1 MCRGTAIEFRFYF
14 LFFPL
19 GFLKGKK
26 SFLRVNGPRSDE
38 GGREYGFE
46 IIRGGT
52 MKLLTVKEVSEILC
66 AKPSTVYA
74 WAEQGIIPHL
84 KLNGLLRFLEDD
96 IFHWIALQK
105 KGYNSSIQARSPRK
119 GGNR

>member
-1 MCRGTAIEFRFYF
+1 MRE
-14 LFFPL
+14 
-19 GFLKGKK
+19 GKY
-26 SFLRVNGPRSDE
+26 E
-38 GGREYGFE
+38 FE
-46 IIRGGT
+46 IMRCGT
-52 MKLLTVKEVSEILC
+52 IKLLTVKEVSEMLC
-66 AKPSTVYA
+66 AKPTTVYA

-105 KGYNSSIQARSPRK
+105 KGYNSLIQARSPRK